1 MTNSLYKKLLD
12 LYDKKNFQE
21 IENQYFKFFSLYLRD
36 IQSLNL
42 FAIYHISKKNFT
54 EAERCLS
61 IAKEL
66 DGKNYNTLI
75 NFANIYV
82 SKGDLYKS
90 IPYLK
95 AALDEKKNE
104 LYPLNLLGNV
114 YFKTGYLLSA
124 KKVFIQLLRLN
135 YENKDECN
143 LFLNL
148 ANIFY
153 QERKYNSAILFYQKI
168 VNYDKVLS
176 NKNLHLLAY
185 IGLIDCYHRL
195 NNFEKFLYYI
205 DKSMDQFPSTSYL
218 YVKKNEVLRTYGK
231 FNEALLAVNT
241 GLHKFPKDPLLIFSK
256 TKIFKYKEFSNEIN
270 NYELLYMS
278 LPSNIQKAMLGFG
291 LFKIFDDLKEYR
303 KASKYLEDCNKIK
316 FQHTKYSMEVENQ
329 QFDFL
334 KINFSKN
341 FIEKY
346 YQHPAANISGPIFI
360 VGMQRSGST
369 LLEQIIAS
377 HSRIFS
383 SGETDLYPMCFQ
395 KFFDDFDLLSFKNSL
410 LNLSHE
416 NLEKLGKMYLSKSSN
431 ENKDKK
437 DVSVDKLLSNFRLIG
452 PILLSLPNAK
462 IIHTHRNPKDICFSI
477 YSNFFNNQ
485 TMPWSSN
492 QKAIINYYLHYES
505 LMQHWINIFP
515 NQILNVS
522 YEKLTSDPKNEIKKV
537 LDFCN
542 IEWEDSCLEFYK
554 NKNKVETESFFQ
566 VRKKIYTSS
575 INKYDPYINYF
586 KDFFSKLNFKSIF

>member
-1 MTNSLYKKLLD
+1 MTNNLYKKLLD

-21 IENQYFKFFSLYLRD
+21 IERQYTTFFNLYLSD

-42 FAIYHISKKNFT
+42 FAIYHISNKKFL
-54 EAERCLS
+54 EVDKCLS
-61 IAKEL
+61 LAKKL

-75 NFANIYV
+75 NFANMHV
-82 SKGDLYKS
+82 SMGDLNKS

-104 LYPLNLLGNV
+104 LYPLNLLGNI
-114 YFKTGYLLSA
+114 YFKIGNLLSA
-124 KKVFIQLLRLN
+124 KKIFIQLLRLN
-135 YENKDECN
+135 YEKDECG

-153 QERKYNSAILFYQKI
+153 QEKKYHSAIIFYQKI
-168 VNYDKVLS
+168 LNHDKISS
-176 NKNLHLLAY
+176 NKNLSLLAY

-195 NNFEKFLYYI
+195 NNFEKSLYYI
-205 DKSMDQFPSTSYL
+205 DKSMDQFPNSSYL

-241 GLHKFPKDPLLIFSK
+241 GLNKFPKDPLLIFSK
-256 TKIFKYKEFSNEIN
+256 TKIFQYKEFSNEIN

-291 LFKIFDDLKEYR
+291 LFKIFDDLKEYS
-303 KASKYLEDCNKIK
+303 KASKYLEDCNQIK
-316 FQHTKYSMEVENQ
+316 FQHTNYSMEVENQ

-334 KINFSKN
+334 NTNFSEN
-341 FIEKY
+341 FIKKY
-346 YQHPAANISGPIFI
+346 YQKAATNIPGPVFI

-369 LLEQIIAS
+369 LLEQILAS
-377 HSRIFS
+377 HSRVFS
-383 SGETDLYPMCFQ
+383 LGETDLYPTCFQ

-462 IIHTHRNPKDICFSI
+462 VIHTHRNPKDVCFSI

-505 LMQHWINIFP
+505 LMQHWIKIFP

-522 YEKLTSDPKNEIKKV
+522 YEKLTNDPKNEIKKV

-575 INKYDPYINYF
+575 INKYDPYIDYF